1 MFEAIL
7 NLAGLVLMVI
17 VACHTIVLHRRLTR
31 LRAALAEAGTVLPSL
46 DASVGRM
53 SEVVN
58 GFAQRLQAD
67 LSAVEARLASAR
79 RVAAEL
85 ASVNRSAEEAS
96 VNLDRL
102 LRQHRRMG
110 DARPTPVPR
119 EFVEP
124 KGFAERAGLP
134 QIAQPSSADPI
145 VRPDPGRPDPG
156 RSSPGRADNPLA
168 DDLRT
173 EPRRR
178 VAIELVS

>member
-1 MFEAIL
+1 MLEAIL
-7 NLAGLVLMVI
+7 NLAGLLLMII

-31 LRAALAEAGTVLPSL
+31 LRGALAEAGTVLPSL

-58 GFAQRLQAD
+58 GFAQRLQTD
-67 LSAVEARLASAR
+67 LGAVEARLAAAR

-102 LRQHRRMG
+102 LRQHRRME
-110 DARPTPVPR
+110 DVRPVPIPR

-134 QIAQPSSADPI
+134 KITP
-145 VRPDPGRPDPG
+145 PDPAELAASPDSG
-156 RSSPGRADNPLA
+156 RSN
-168 DDLRT
+168 DLRA

-178 VAIELVS
+178 LVSELVS

>member
-1 MFEAIL
+1 MFETFL
-7 NLAGLVLMVI
+7 NLAGLVLMVV

-31 LRAALAEAGTVLPSL
+31 LRGALKEAGTVLPSL

-53 SEVVN
+53 SEVVS
-58 GFAQRLQAD
+58 GFTQRLQSD
-67 LSAVEARLASAR
+67 LTAVETRLAAAR

-102 LRQHRRMG
+102 LRQHRRIEE
-110 DARPTPVPR
+110 RPAPIPR

-134 QIAQPSSADPI
+134 KLTPPDPEEAAVRTEGLRADPGS
-145 VRPDPGRPDPG
+145 RLL
-156 RSSPGRADNPLA
+156 NELA
-168 DDLRT
+168 
-173 EPRRR
+173 
-178 VAIELVS
+178 S

>member
-1 MFEAIL
+1 MLEAIL
-7 NLAGLVLMVI
+7 NLAGLVLMVT

-31 LRAALAEAGTVLPSL
+31 LRSALAEAGTVLPSL

-58 GFAQRLQAD
+58 GFAQRLQTD
-67 LSAVEARLASAR
+67 LTAVEARLASAR

-85 ASVNRSAEEAS
+85 ASVNRTAEEAS

-102 LRQHRRMG
+102 LQQHRRMEDG
-110 DARPTPVPR
+110 RPVPIPR

-134 QIAQPSSADPI
+134 KITLPNPADLAA
-145 VRPDPGRPDPG
+145 
-156 RSSPGRADNPLA
+156 RADAGRTNE
-168 DDLRT
+168 LRA
-173 EPRRR
+173 EPRQRL
-178 VAIELVS
+178 ASELVS

>member
-1 MFEAIL
+1 
-7 NLAGLVLMVI
+7 
-17 VACHTIVLHRRLTR
+17 
-31 LRAALAEAGTVLPSL
+31 LRGALAEAGTVLPSL

-58 GFAQRLQAD
+58 GFAQRLQTD
-67 LSAVEARLASAR
+67 LGAVEARLAAAR

-102 LRQHRRMG
+102 LRQHRRME
-110 DARPTPVPR
+110 DVRPVPIPR

-134 QIAQPSSADPI
+134 KITP
-145 VRPDPGRPDPG
+145 PDPAELAASPDSG
-156 RSSPGRADNPLA
+156 RSN
-168 DDLRT
+168 DLRA

-178 VAIELVS
+178 LVSELVS